1 MITVNALTADFGIH
15 TLDGFTLEQG
25 ENLAIVGPNGA
36 GKSTLLKL
44 LFGALTPSSGL
55 IRLGCQTTQ
64 AESVGPRWQTV
75 SFMPTYE
82 ERINGLNVFDSV
94 AIGFSAQRSLFDRLS
109 SAQDDAIKTALEDV
123 ELWSDR
129 LKRVD
134 RLSAGQYQRVRL
146 ARQFA
151 LNRSILL
158 LDEPFSY
165 LDPQHVLRMTA
176 HLHRLSQLKKNVII
190 TSHELNHA
198 ARCCQKMLVLE
209 DGNQAIFGPTHEVLT
224 SETLQRVFKVEFVP
238 VAHPDTD
245 ETQLL
250 FPGKQIQ

>member
-1 MITVNALTADFGIH
+1 MIAVSDIAADYGIYK
-15 TLDGFTLEQG
+15 LDGFTLEPG

-44 LFGALTPSSGL
+44 LFGALTPSSGM
-55 IRLGCQTTQ
+55 IRLGSQTSQTQ
-64 AESVGPRWQTV
+64 SVDPRWQTV

-109 SAQDDAIKTALEDV
+109 DNQENAIKTALENV
-123 ELWSDR
+123 ELWSHR
-129 LKRVD
+129 LKKVD
-134 RLSAGQYQRVRL
+134 RLSAGEYQRVRL

-151 LNRSILL
+151 LNRNILL

-165 LDPQHVLRMTA
+165 LDPQHALRMTT
-176 HLHRLSQLKKNVII
+176 HFHQLSLVKKNVVI

-198 ARCCQKMLVLE
+198 ARCCQKMLILE
-209 DGNQAIFGPTHEVLT
+209 NGKQAMFGPTSDVLR
-224 SETLQRVFKVEFVP
+224 SETLRRVFKVEFVP
-238 VAHPDTD
+238 VAHPATD

-250 FPGKQIQ
+250 FPRETTQ